1 MAKKEI
7 QENKVE
13 NKEVVQTAS
22 LILSPRITEK
32 ASLQS
37 EANAFTFTV
46 AKNAT
51 KLELMKEIQKTY
63 KVKPT
68 AINIININGKVKF
81 KRGAWG
87 KTPGIKKAVVFLK
100 KGDTINLVN

>member
-13 NKEVVQTAS
+13 NKEVAKVTS

-37 EANAFTFTV
+37 EANAYTFVV

-51 KLELMKEIQKTY
+51 KLSLAKEIEKTY

-68 AINIININGKVKF
+68 SVNIMNIDGKVKF

-87 KTPGIKKAVVFLK
+87 KTSGIKKAVVFLK

>member
-1 MAKKEI
+1 MAKKEL
-7 QENKVE
+7 QENKAV
-13 NKEVVQTAS
+13 NKEVATVAS
-22 LILSPRITEK
+22 LILAPRVTEK

-37 EANAFTFTV
+37 EANAFTFVV

-51 KLELMKEIQKTY
+51 KLELSKEIEKTY

-68 AINIININGKVKF
+68 AINIINIQGKVKF

-87 KTPGIKKAVVFLK
+87 KTSGIKKAVVFLK